1 MAALAYLLLPLSG
14 TIALL
19 FAGSP
24 RVRFHGAQAV
34 VVGVVWAV
42 ALYAASEVS
51 ATLTQVVWGLGA
63 IVWLL
68 LLAATALGRDPR
80 LPGVGDVLRS
90 ATGER

>member
-19 FAGSP
+19 FAVSP

-34 VVGVVWAV
+34 VVGVVWAA
-42 ALYAASEVS
+42 ALYAASAVS
-51 ATLTQVVWGLGA
+51 ATLTRVVWGVGA

-68 LLAATALGRDPR
+68 LLATTALGRDLR

-90 ATGER
+90 ATDER